1 MEINRLENVADVLHR
16 EALGDLFANTANAI
30 EVLKLKDLYAFL
42 EDATDRCEDV
52 ADSIETIILKSS

>member
-1 MEINRLENVADVLHR
+1 MSGNAKV
-16 EALGDLFANTANAI
+16 LGDLFANTANAI